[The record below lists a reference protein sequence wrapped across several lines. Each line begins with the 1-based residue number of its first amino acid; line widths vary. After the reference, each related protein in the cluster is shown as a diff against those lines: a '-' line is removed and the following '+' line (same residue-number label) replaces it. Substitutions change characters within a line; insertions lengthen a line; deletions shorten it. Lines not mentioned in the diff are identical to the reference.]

1 LKVVFTVW
9 LVVIGAGLAYMLTI
23 AFLGR

>member
-1 LKVVFTVW
+1 MRVVFTAW
-9 LVVIGAGLAYMLTI
+9 LVLIGAGLAYMLTI